1 MDLNLLVDN
10 WESTGLL
17 EKLSDFHKTRMA
29 LKFEILAR
37 HMLTI
42 QDQPNYQRDYGQIEV
57 LIFPLLRRIC
67 VESENNWQDNSYI
80 FHGGVNPLRV
90 LDEFKTWWNGDN
102 AYALMADLNVYAS
115 IDVEAELLSVYSEM
129 VGPRFRNDNYV
140 DPVNGPIEPIKF
152 MKKHKL

>member
-1 MDLNLLVDN
+1 MDFNLLVGN
-10 WESTGLL
+10 WEVTGLL
-17 EKLSDFHKTRMA
+17 DKLSDFHKTRMA
-29 LKFEILAR
+29 LKLEILAR
-37 HMLTI
+37 HLLTI

-102 AYALMADLNVYAS
+102 IGGFNH
-115 IDVEAELLSVYSEM
+115 AELLSVYSEM